1 MEEQYLKDYK
11 VLIYGELTC
20 PSPRPEPARR
30 LAGGG
35 APGLVGSL
43 IYFEPHLR
51 PRVMGDIPTPL
62 CDNST
67 RNCVSLVP
75 SITYTSNVAG
85 MP

>member
-35 APGLVGSL
+35 GAWPGGLAYL
-43 IYFEPHLR
+43 FR
-51 PRVMGDIPTPL
+51 A
-62 CDNST
+62 
-67 RNCVSLVP
+67 
-75 SITYTSNVAG
+75 TSPA
-85 MP
+85 